1 MPEEPTKNP
10 QGRPSLFSQELADT
24 ICERI
29 ALGESLRKVCRTDD
43 MPAMSSVFKWLRENK
58 SFSEQYVKAS
68 EERTETQ
75 QEQLIEMGD
84 EAIAHAESTDP
95 KAANAVVSAYKL
107 KADNLKWSMS
117 KMKPKKY
124 GDKLDVTSDGEKIV
138 YIPTELMNKNN
149 IHHD

>member
-1 MPEEPTKNP
+1 MPEEPTKTP
-10 QGRPSLFSQELADT
+10 KGRPSIFSQDLADT
-24 ICERI
+24 ICARI
-29 ALGESLRKVCRTDD
+29 SLGESMRSVCRDEN
-43 MPAMSSVFKWLRENK
+43 MPPQQTIFRWFRERK
-58 SFSEQYVKAS
+58 DFCEQYERACA
-68 EERTETQ
+68 ERTDSQ
-75 QEQLIEMGD
+75 QEDLLEMGD
-84 EAIAHAESTDP
+84 LAIQHAEATDP
-95 KAANAVVSAYKL
+95 KAVGAVVSAYKL